1 MLPTSFLGAVARQSY
16 RPAMADFPRKMVS
29 LHKVPV
35 NVMGRFIGLPIV
47 VILLVF
53 AVAECG
59 SLSSDAVA
67 GPYFEDGYLGLTQ
80 PELRAKLGPPQA
92 VRDRKAA
99 LRVFNYYS
107 YKDWENYYKKL
118 VSPQNGEDVYTFK
131 RDGIDVR
138 YSFGYIQDP
147 EDLSDSPQLYVNLV
161 DIEFFPPVPIEKVPA
176 LVPEFKP
183 ATQPN
188 APAFRSNLWV
198 LVFKGPPVQEAQF
211 IVRERGKETLD
222 WTLAF
227 QMFALQG
234 LPDFLTTMA
243 PVDRMEITTQSV
255 DMVRKR
261 QRLTHEPILNPF
273 SQEFAKQPSPPPPAT
288 KKIPVP
294 KYAD

>member
-1 MLPTSFLGAVARQSY
+1 VFE
-16 RPAMADFPRKMVS
+16 VS
-29 LHKVPV
+29 L
-35 NVMGRFIGLPIV
+35 NSTGRFLR
-47 VILLVF
+47 LVF
-53 AVAECG
+53 ALLLLLTATDLG
-59 SLSSDAVA
+59 WPRFHAVA
-67 GPYFEDGYLGLTQ
+67 GAYFEDGYLGLTQ
-80 PELRAKLGPPQA
+80 QELRAKLGPPQA

-131 RDGIDVR
+131 RDGVEIR

-147 EDLSDSPQLYVNLV
+147 EDLSESPQLYVRLV
-161 DIEFFPPVPIEKVPA
+161 DVEFFPPVPIEKIPA
-176 LVPEFKP
+176 IVPEFKP
-183 ATQPN
+183 ATEPDT
-188 APAFRSNLWV
+188 PAFRSNLWL
-198 LVFKGPPVQEAQF
+198 LVFKGPPVQDAQF

-234 LPDFLTTMA
+234 LPEFLTTRA
-243 PVDRMEITTQSV
+243 PIDRMEISVQSIE
-255 DMVRKR
+255 MVRKR

-273 SQEFAKQPSPPPPAT
+273 SPDFARQPSPPTPAV

>member
-1 MLPTSFLGAVARQSY
+1 LRVP
-16 RPAMADFPRKMVS
+16 
-29 LHKVPV
+29 LHST
-35 NVMGRFIGLPIV
+35 GRFIS
-47 VILLVF
+47 LLTPLLLLL
-53 AVAECG
+53 AVADFASVG
-59 SLSSDAVA
+59 SNALA

-80 PELRAKLGPPQA
+80 AELHAKLGPPQA

-107 YKDWENYYKKL
+107 HKDWENYYKKL

-131 RDGIDVR
+131 RDGIEVR
-138 YSFGYIQDP
+138 YSFGYLQDP
-147 EDLSDSPQLYVNLV
+147 EDISDSPPLYVRLV
-161 DIEFFPPVPIEKVPA
+161 DVEFFPPIPIEKVPA
-176 LVPEFKP
+176 VVPEFNP
-183 ATQPN
+183 ATEPN

-198 LVFKGPPVQEAQF
+198 LIFKGPPARDAQF

-234 LPDFLTTMA
+234 LPEFLTTRA
-243 PVDRMEITTQSV
+243 PVDRMEISAQSI

-273 SQEFAKQPSPPPPAT
+273 SQEFAKQASPPPPPA